1 MISRRHFLRLSS
13 ALTGSV
19 VLSTALGGCQP
30 VRPRDALSVA
40 RFDHGIASGDPAV
53 DSVLLWTRATP
64 AAGELALNLAWE
76 LAEDAAF
83 ERVIRRGEVRAD
95 AERDYTVKVD
105 VRDLEPGTEYF
116 YRFAARDSAS
126 VVGRSKTLPGAGV
139 QQLRMAVFSC
149 SNYPTGYFHVYRE
162 GSRVAGLDAFL
173 HLGDYLYEYGMGEYA
188 TEQAVELG
196 RELAADNAGELHSL
210 GDYRKRYALY
220 RRDPDLQAMHAA
232 APCIAVWD
240 DHEVANDAW
249 REGAEN
255 HSPEEGDFG
264 ERKLAALRAWYE
276 WLPVRPPVAEG
287 SEQIYRSFDFGDLL
301 SLHMLDTRIIARD
314 RQLEYRDY
322 VDPETGAMD
331 QERFRADL
339 GNPQRSLLGAAQLTW
354 LGERLAASNAR
365 WQVLGQQ
372 VLMAKMHLPADL
384 LAVEELSELPPL
396 LAELAELKAAQQR
409 GVDIGPE
416 QEARLQRV
424 TPYNL
429 DAWDG
434 YPVEREKLY
443 GMAQQLGKRLIVL
456 AGDTHNAWYSRL
468 HDRQGTEVGV
478 ELATASVTSPG
489 LEKYLQVEGEQA
501 MELAQAMTLLIE
513 ELQYCNA
520 HQRGFML
527 LEVTPVSLEAQ
538 WLFVDSINDRNYQ
551 LAGSHRLSLEA

>member
-13 ALTGSV
+13 ALAGSV
-19 VLSTALGGCQP
+19 ALSTALGGCQP

-40 RFDHGIASGDPAV
+40 RFDHGIASGDPGM

-64 AAGELALNLAWE
+64 AADEPALNLAWE

-139 QQLRMAVFSC
+139 QQLRLAVFSC

-162 GSRVAGLDAFL
+162 GSRVADLDAFL
-173 HLGDYLYEYGMGEYA
+173 HLGDYLYEYGSGGYA
-188 TEQAVELG
+188 TENAEELG
-196 RELAADNAGELHSL
+196 RGLAADNAGELYSL
-210 GDYRKRYALY
+210 EDYRKRYALY
-220 RRDPDLQAMHAA
+220 RTDPDLQAMHAA

-240 DHEVANDAW
+240 DHEVANDTW

-331 QERFRADL
+331 QDRFRTDL

-384 LAVEELSELPPL
+384 LGVEELSELPLL

-409 GVDIGPE
+409 GVDIGAE

-489 LEKYLQVEGEQA
+489 LEKYLQAEGEQA
-501 MELAQAMTLLIE
+501 LELAQAMTLLID
-513 ELQYCNA
+513 ELQYCNT

-527 LEVTPVSLEAQ
+527 LEATAGSLEVQ
-538 WLFVDSINDRNYQ
+538 WLFVDSISSRNYR
-551 LAGSHRLSLEA
+551 LAESHRLSLEA

>member
-1 MISRRHFLRLSS
+1 MISRRHFLKLSS
-13 ALTGSV
+13 LLAGSVAVSTALTGCQAARAQGS
-19 VLSTALGGCQP
+19 LSA
-30 VRPRDALSVA
+30 A
-40 RFDHGIASGDPAV
+40 RFDHGVASGDPGM

-64 AAGELALNLAWE
+64 SAGESALDLAWE
-76 LAEDAAF
+76 LAADPAF
-83 ERVIRRGEVRAD
+83 DRVIRRGEVRAE

-116 YRFAARDSAS
+116 YRFAARDNATAM
-126 VVGRSKTLPGAGV
+126 GRSKTLPAAGV
-139 QQLRMAVFSC
+139 QQLRLAVFSC
-149 SNYPTGYFHVYRE
+149 SNYPTGYFHAYRE
-162 GSRVAGLDAFL
+162 GSEVAGLDAFL
-173 HLGDYLYEYGMGEYA
+173 HLGDYLYEYGSGGYA
-188 TEQAVELG
+188 TENAEELG
-196 RELAADNAGELHSL
+196 RSLAADNAGELYSL
-210 GDYRKRYALY
+210 EDYRKRYALY
-220 RRDPDLQAMHAA
+220 HTDPDLQAMHAA

-240 DHEVANDAW
+240 DHEIANDAW

-255 HSPEEGDFG
+255 HSPEEGDWG

-301 SLHMLDTRIIARD
+301 SLHMLDTRIVGRD

-322 VDPETGAMD
+322 VDPKTGAMD

-339 GNPQRSLLGAAQLTW
+339 GNPERSLLGPAQLAW
-354 LGERLAASNAR
+354 LGERLAASSAR

-384 LAVEELSELPPL
+384 LGVEELSELPPL
-396 LAELAELKAAQQR
+396 LAELAELKAALLR
-409 GVDIGPE
+409 GVDIGAE

-434 YPVEREKLY
+434 YPAEREKLY
-443 GMAQQLGKRLIVL
+443 GMAQQLGKRLVVL

-468 HDRQGTEVGV
+468 HDRNGTEVGV

-489 LEKYLQVEGEQA
+489 LEKYLKVEGEEALQ
-501 MELAQAMTLLIE
+501 LAQAMTLLIE

-527 LEVTPVSLEAQ
+527 LEVTPAAIEAQ
-538 WLFVDSINDRNYQ
+538 WLFLDGISDRAYQ
-551 LAGSHRLSLEA
+551 LAGGHRLSLEA

>member
-13 ALTGSV
+13 ALAGSV
-19 VLSTALGGCQP
+19 ALSTALGGCQP

-40 RFDHGIASGDPAV
+40 RFDHGIASGDPGL

-64 AAGELALNLAWE
+64 AAGEPALTLAWE

-83 ERVIRRGEVRAD
+83 ERVIRRGEALAD

-116 YRFAARDSAS
+116 YRFAARDTMTA
-126 VVGRSKTLPGAGV
+126 VGRSKTLPGVGV
-139 QQLRMAVFSC
+139 QQLRLAVFSC
-149 SNYPTGYFHVYRE
+149 SNYPAGYFHAYRE
-162 GSRVAGLDAFL
+162 GSRVVGLDAFL
-173 HLGDYLYEYGMGEYA
+173 HLGDYLYEYAMGEYA
-188 TEQAVELG
+188 TDQAVELG
-196 RELAADNAGELHSL
+196 RELPADNAGELYSL
-210 GDYRKRYALY
+210 EDYRKRYALY

-249 REGAEN
+249 NTGAEN

-331 QERFRADL
+331 QDRFRTDL
-339 GNPQRSLLGAAQLTW
+339 GNPQRSLLGPTQLAW

-384 LAVEELSELPPL
+384 LAVEELSDLPPL

-409 GVDIGPE
+409 GVDIGAE

-501 MELAQAMTLLIE
+501 LELAQAMTLLID
-513 ELQYCNA
+513 ELQYCNT

-527 LEVTPVSLEAQ
+527 LEATPRSLEVQ
-538 WLFVDSINDRNYQ
+538 WRFVDSISSRNYQ